1 MEPPLLAFLLMLVA
15 CGGEAEDSVDLGEPP
30 EELVLPDVSG
40 IDFPAAYQSAI
51 QLSKRVTAGVPWQA
65 NVVALGHRSDGC
77 PDVYAGAPDDA
88 SVDVGGDDVE
98 GQSWFDHCTTAAG
111 VDLDGYAWWLGEVDV
126 EGDATAPEGATT
138 QASRSL
144 DAYATLADYAGTR
157 VELKVEASDS
167 LSRTDAPEYAY
178 WTYSSTVA
186 GTVTG
191 SDVFGADPETPGGW
205 RTDLSLYATGGDAAL
220 YEPAGNL
227 FLFDHKL
234 QDRFDS
240 VEMDLSFA
248 GEGSLGPDDCA
259 LEPRGWIGLRDEN
272 AYWYDV
278 VFQPRYDED
287 VNDTGDPASPYSACD
302 GCGTLYLRGVEA
314 TEIGDVCLDFSF
326 VWAEDPFT
334 PPGVEDYV
342 LTLRQLVSEAP

>member
-1 MEPPLLAFLLMLVA
+1 MLLA
-15 CGGEAEDSVDLGEPP
+15 CGGGSEDSVDLGDPP
-30 EELVLPDVSG
+30 EELVLPDVAG
-40 IDFPAAYQSAI
+40 IDFPAAFQSAI
-51 QLSKRVTAGVPWQA
+51 QLSKQVTAGIPWQA
-65 NVVALGHRSDGC
+65 NGIALGYRSEGC
-77 PDVYAGAPDDA
+77 PDFYAGVPDDA
-88 SVDVGGDDVE
+88 SVDVGGDE
-98 GQSWFDHCTTAAG
+98 RQGQSWYDHCTTAAG
-111 VDLDGYAWWLGEVDV
+111 VDLDGYAWWLGEVEV
-126 EGDATAPEGATT
+126 EGDAATPEGATT
-138 QASRSL
+138 QATRSL
-144 DAYATLADYAGTR
+144 YAQATLADYAGTR

-191 SDVFGADPETPGGW
+191 HDVFGADSETPGGW

-220 YEPAGNL
+220 YEAAGNL

-287 VNDTGDPASPYSACD
+287 VNDTGDPSSPYSACD
-302 GCGTLYLRGVEA
+302 GCGTVYLRGVEA
-314 TEIGDVCLDFSF
+314 TEIGPVCLDFSF
-326 VWAEDPFT
+326 IWTEAPFI
-334 PPGVEDYV
+334 PPDVEDYV